1 VRTRKAK
8 EKNLET
14 RVREL
19 LKSTGG
25 GSVKMG
31 VVHWIGFPD
40 RLCLIPMGFAFFAEI
55 KSEGKKPTLIQRK
68 VHDWLRSIGFDVLV
82 VDSELSYLKFK
93 QYVEQKR
100 NVTGEG
106 R

>member
-1 VRTRKAK
+1 MAEKAK
-8 EKNLET
+8 EKNLEK

-19 LKSTGG
+19 LKSVGG
-25 GSVKMG
+25 LGVKLG
-31 VVHWIGFPD
+31 VTYMVGMPD
-40 RLCLIPMGFAFFAEI
+40 RLCLLPGGRAFFAEI
-55 KSEGKKPTLIQRK
+55 KSEGKKPTLVQRK
-68 VHDWLRSIGFDVLV
+68 VHGQLKAIGFDVLV

-93 QYVEQKR
+93 QYVEQKC